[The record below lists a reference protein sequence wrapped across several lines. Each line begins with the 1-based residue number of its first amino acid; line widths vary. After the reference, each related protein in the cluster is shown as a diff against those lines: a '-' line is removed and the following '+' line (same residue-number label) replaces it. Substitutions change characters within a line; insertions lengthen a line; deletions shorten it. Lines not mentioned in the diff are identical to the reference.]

1 MALLRRVLA
10 ALGTASPEQDPSVA
24 VIREQDREITR
35 LRDELSRR
43 DDVQRENDGLQRE
56 NGRLRRENERL
67 KQHVSR
73 PGVDEQEQSKTSDE
87 PEPNE
92 GTRASAEGAGRRAG
106 PSHSGLDRHN
116 PEFLRAL
123 DLMSEESSSSTG
135 GHVFITGKAGTGKST
150 LIKHFLE
157 TNDTTSTVVL
167 APTGIA
173 ALNVQGQ
180 TVFRFFNFWIDVT
193 PEKVR
198 KNPAEPKTPELYK
211 KLSTIIIDEV
221 SMLKADLL
229 DCVDEFLRRHGPR
242 PGEPFGGVRM
252 VFVGD
257 LYQLPPVVPPGAK
270 AIFNGGLYKTPYF
283 FSARALK
290 DAPPR
295 LVELQ
300 KVYRQ
305 DDVAFIDLLDRI
317 RTGSVDDGDIR
328 RLNERVGPDGAS
340 AICLTPFNAVA
351 GKYNSERLN
360 HLDGKP
366 ATSSAEIQG
375 DFDKDYYPTEAT
387 LVFKAG
393 AQVMLVNNDAG
404 GRWVNGTIG
413 EIESIEQ
420 GDGRV
425 RIRLQDGGRQ
435 VDVGPHTWECV
446 RFALKNGTIKTEKT
460 GSFTQLPFRL
470 AWALTIHKS
479 QGQTFKDIVVDLG
492 RGAFAAGQTYVALS
506 RSTTL
511 EGIVLQKPVDRSA
524 IFVDPRVEGFLAA
537 CRARS
542 T

>member
-10 ALGTASPEQDPSVA
+10 ALGTAPPEQDPSDA
-24 VIREQDREITR
+24 VIPEQDREITR

-43 DDVQRENDGLQRE
+43 DDVQRENDRLQRE

-73 PGVDEQEQSKTSDE
+73 PGVDEQEQRKTSDE
-87 PEPNE
+87 PEPSK
-92 GTRASAEGAGRRAG
+92 GTRASAERAGRRAG
-106 PSHSGLDRHN
+106 PSHTELDRHN

-123 DLMSEESSSSTG
+123 DLMREESSSSTG

-157 TNDTTSTVVL
+157 TTDTTSTVVL
-167 APTGIA
+167 APTGVA
-173 ALNVQGQ
+173 ALNVRGQ
-180 TVFRFFNFWIDVT
+180 TVHRFFNFWIDVT

-198 KNPAEPKTPELYK
+198 ESPKEPKTPELYK
-211 KLSTIIIDEV
+211 RLSTIVIDEA
-221 SMLKADLL
+221 SMLRADLL
-229 DCVDEFLRRHGPR
+229 DCVCEFLRRHGPR
-242 PGEPFGGVRM
+242 PGEPFGGVRV

-257 LYQLPPVVPPGAK
+257 LYQLPPVVPPGAN
-270 AIFNGGLYKTPYF
+270 AIFNGGLYETPYF

-290 DAPPR
+290 GVPPR

-305 DDVAFIDLLDRI
+305 DDVAFIGLLDRI

-328 RLNERVGPDGAS
+328 RLNERVGPDDGVS
-340 AICLTPFNAVA
+340 AICLTPFKAVA
-351 GKYNSERLN
+351 GQYNSERLN
-360 HLDGKP
+360 HLDGEP
-366 ATSSAEIQG
+366 ATSHAEIQG
-375 DFDKDYYPTEAT
+375 DFDKDYHPTEAT

-420 GDGRV
+420 SGRRV
-425 RIRLQDGGRQ
+425 RIRLQDGGQQ

-446 RFALKNGTIKTEKT
+446 RFALKNGTITTEKT

-511 EGIVLQKPVDRSA
+511 EGIVLRRPVDRSA
-524 IFVDPRVEGFLAA
+524 IFADPRVEDFLAA
-537 CRARS
+537 CRVR
-542 T
+542 

>member
-10 ALGTASPEQDPSVA
+10 ALGAAPPQEDPSDV

-35 LRDELSRR
+35 LRDALARR
-43 DDVQRENDGLQRE
+43 DDLRRE

-67 KQHVSR
+67 KQRMFR
-73 PGVDEQEQSKTSDE
+73 PDADEQGGSTNFDR
-87 PEPNE
+87 PEPSE
-92 GTRASAEGAGRRAG
+92 GTLASTDGAGRRAG
-106 PSHSGLDRHN
+106 SSHTRPDRHN
-116 PEFLRAL
+116 SEFFRAL
-123 DLMSEESSSSTG
+123 DLMRAEGRHSTG

-157 TNDTTSTVVL
+157 TTDTTSTVVL
-167 APTGIA
+167 APTGVA

-180 TVFRFFNFWIDVT
+180 TVHRFFNFWIDVT

-198 KNPAEPKTPELYK
+198 EKPGKPKRPQLYK
-211 KLSTIIIDEV
+211 KLATIIIDEA

-257 LYQLPPVVPPGAK
+257 LYQLPPVVPTGADE
-270 AIFNGGLYKTPYF
+270 IFNGGFYETPYF
-283 FSARALK
+283 FSARALRGN
-290 DAPPR
+290 PPR
-295 LVELQ
+295 LIELQ

-305 DDVAFIDLLDRI
+305 EDAAFIDLLDRI
-317 RTGSVDDGDIR
+317 RVASVDDGDIR
-328 RLNERVGPDGAS
+328 RLNERVGPDRAS
-340 AICLTPFNAVA
+340 AICLMTIHEE
-351 GKYNSERLN
+351 ERRVNRKRLSQ
-360 HLDGKP
+360 LGGEP
-366 ATSSAEIQG
+366 ATSRAEIEG
-375 DFDKDYYPTEAT
+375 DFHKDYYPTEAK

-393 AQVMLVNNDAG
+393 ARVMLVNNDTG
-404 GRWVNGTIG
+404 RRWVNGAIG
-413 EIESIEQ
+413 EISSINRR
-420 GDGRV
+420 DRWV
-425 RIRLQDGGRQ
+425 RIRLPESGRL

-446 RFALKNGTIKTEKT
+446 RFSLKNGAIKTEKT

-470 AWALTIHKS
+470 AWAVTVHKS

-511 EGIVLQKPVDRSA
+511 EGIVLRRPIDRSD
-524 IFVDPRVEGFLAA
+524 IFADPRVEDFLAT
-537 CRARS
+537 CRGRS
-542 T
+542 A